1 MMRRKVKQLFAAGM
15 ALAVLA
21 TNLTPLSFAAE
32 QPDAEPAAAA
42 SGDMYG
48 ANAILDLPTDWE
60 YIGCSWS
67 SDYATATFN
76 YRVEKNGHEKSVTV
90 NSEKHEKSPTCTE
103 AGETVYTA
111 TVLLGAPDAL
121 IRTETETVEVPKLEH
136 NYPAKPKSIR
146 FDGLSDLGYKPTAVA
161 IYECTRCGQTKTEEV
176 TDLTYVELKKA
187 TCVEKGEGYWVASAG
202 GRTEESALVHPRT
215 TDHDFT
221 KKDAV
226 HVTFAFAEDGKTAV
240 ATIQCAH
247 CDATTTETVTCT
259 AEVTTPATCTKMGTT
274 TYTATC
280 GTASK
285 TTTRQDVAMADHEYS
300 ATVEW
305 VGTDFMKGKVTYECT
320 QCGPD
325 DEGHFK
331 YEDVDAVV
339 KVVKKPTC
347 LEDGVE
353 RHLISASIDGVEV
366 ATMVEDIKL
375 PALGHSYDNSCDVQW
390 DDSTYKTATLTW
402 ECDNEGCDVNSEGHF
417 KSETL
422 TAVEK
427 VTKPATCTDT
437 GRLLHEVSYEFGGE
451 TMYLRETTTIPALG
465 HDFTQK
471 DADHV
476 TFAFAEDGK
485 TAVATIRCAHCDA
498 TTTENV
504 TCTAEVTTPATC
516 TKMGTTTYTAT
527 CGTASE
533 TTTRQDVAMADHEY
547 SATVEWVGT
556 DFMKG
561 RVTYEC
567 TQCGPDDEGH
577 FKYDDVDAV
586 VKVVKEPTCL
596 EDGEERHFISASIDG
611 VEVAQKMETVK
622 LPALGHNYNSATV
635 DWVGTDFMKGKVT
648 YECTRCYPGDE
659 GHFKYDDVDAVVKVV
674 KEPTCLKDGEERHFI
689 SASINGV
696 EVAQKMET
704 VKLPAL
710 GHDFTKTDADHVTFA
725 FAEDGKTAVATI
737 RCARCDETTTET
749 VTCTAKVTTPA
760 TCTEKGTTTYTATC
774 GTASETTTRQDVP
787 ALGHSF
793 TNYVYNGD
801 ATCDGDGTETAKCDR
816 CDVTDTRTAVATAG
830 CDLHTVDGA
839 KVCAVCGKVN
849 GQPKLAAAEASA
861 DVNASTIGVHLVVRV
876 GTLPTGQKVITVA
889 FLNNDG
895 QAVRMFGTQKI
906 HVSLAQLKAALG
918 DTEGTGFE
926 HTLTRVNTANGEKQ
940 NVGFTVENGT
950 VNFDAAF
957 NGSTACILLV
967 D

>member
-1 MMRRKVKQLFAAGM
+1 MRRKVKQLLATGM

-42 SGDMYG
+42 SGDMYD
-48 ANAILDLPTDWE
+48 ADAILDFAWDWE

-90 NSEKHEKSPTCTE
+90 DSKKKEEEPPTCTKD
-103 AGETVYTA
+103 GKTVYTA
-111 TVLLGAPDAL
+111 TVWTAPDG
-121 IRTETETVEVPKLEH
+121 IVRPEEITVTAPKLEH
-136 NYPAKPKSIR
+136 NYPVKPKSIR
-146 FDGLSDLGYKPTAVA
+146 FDGLSDLGYEPTPVA
-161 IYECTRCGQTKTEEV
+161 IYECTRCGKTKTEEV

-202 GRTEESALVHPRT
+202 GRTEESALVHPGT

-221 KKDAV
+221 KKDAA

-247 CDATTTETVTCT
+247 CDV
-259 AEVTTPATCTKMGTT
+259 
-274 TYTATC
+274 
-280 GTASK
+280 
-285 TTTRQDVAMADHEYS
+285 
-300 ATVEW
+300 
-305 VGTDFMKGKVTYECT
+305 
-320 QCGPD
+320 
-325 DEGHFK
+325 
-331 YEDVDAVV
+331 
-339 KVVKKPTC
+339 
-347 LEDGVE
+347 
-353 RHLISASIDGVEV
+353 
-366 ATMVEDIKL
+366 
-375 PALGHSYDNSCDVQW
+375 
-390 DDSTYKTATLTW
+390 
-402 ECDNEGCDVNSEGHF
+402 
-417 KSETL
+417 
-422 TAVEK
+422 
-427 VTKPATCTDT
+427 
-437 GRLLHEVSYEFGGE
+437 
-451 TMYLRETTTIPALG
+451 
-465 HDFTQK
+465 
-471 DADHV
+471 
-476 TFAFAEDGK
+476 
-485 TAVATIRCAHCDA
+485 

-504 TCTAEVTTPATC
+504 NCDAQVTTPATC

-547 SATVEWVGT
+547 SASVEWVGT

-577 FKYDDVDAV
+577 FKYEDVDAVVKVVKEPTCLKDGVERHLISASINGVEVATMVEDIKLPALGHDYSATVDWVGTDFMKGRVTYECTRCGLSDEGHFKYEDVDAV

-596 EDGEERHFISASIDG
+596 EDGEERHFISASI
-611 VEVAQKMETVK
+611 
-622 LPALGHNYNSATV
+622 
-635 DWVGTDFMKGKVT
+635 
-648 YECTRCYPGDE
+648 
-659 GHFKYDDVDAVVKVV
+659 
-674 KEPTCLKDGEERHFI
+674 
-689 SASINGV
+689 NGV
-696 EVAQKMET
+696 EVAKKMET

-710 GHDFTKTDADHVTFA
+710 GHDFTQKDADHVTFA

-737 RCARCDETTTET
+737 RCARCAATTTEN
-749 VTCTAKVTTPA
+749 VICTAEVTTPA

-801 ATCDGDGTETAKCDR
+801 ATCGSDGTETAKCDR

-849 GQPKLAAAEASA
+849 GQPKLAAVEANA

-895 QAVRMFGTQKI
+895 QAVQMFGTQKI

>member
-42 SGDMYG
+42 SGDMYD
-48 ANAILDLPTDWE
+48 ADAISDFAWDWTYE
-60 YIGCSWS
+60 GCSWS
-67 SDYATATFN
+67 SDYATATFH
-76 YRVEKNGHEKSVTV
+76 YRLKKNGDAKDVTM
-90 NSEKHEKSPTCTE
+90 NSRKKELKSPTCTE
-103 AGETVYTA
+103 DGKTVYTA
-111 TVLLGAPDAL
+111 TVLGAPDAQ

-136 NYPAKPKSIR
+136 NYPVEPESIS
-146 FDGLSDLGYKPTAVA
+146 FKGLSDLGYEPTAVA
-161 IYECTRCGQTKTEEV
+161 IYECTRCGQTKPEEV

-202 GRTEESALVHPRT
+202 GRTEESALVHPGT

-221 KKDAV
+221 KTDAD
-226 HVTFAFAEDGKTAV
+226 HVTFAFAENGKTAD
-240 ATIQCAH
+240 ATIRCAH

-259 AEVTTPATCTKMGTT
+259 AK
-274 TYTATC
+274 
-280 GTASK
+280 
-285 TTTRQDVAMADHEYS
+285 
-300 ATVEW
+300 
-305 VGTDFMKGKVTYECT
+305 
-320 QCGPD
+320 
-325 DEGHFK
+325 
-331 YEDVDAVV
+331 
-339 KVVKKPTC
+339 
-347 LEDGVE
+347 
-353 RHLISASIDGVEV
+353 
-366 ATMVEDIKL
+366 
-375 PALGHSYDNSCDVQW
+375 
-390 DDSTYKTATLTW
+390 
-402 ECDNEGCDVNSEGHF
+402 
-417 KSETL
+417 
-422 TAVEK
+422 
-427 VTKPATCTDT
+427 
-437 GRLLHEVSYEFGGE
+437 
-451 TMYLRETTTIPALG
+451 
-465 HDFTQK
+465 
-471 DADHV
+471 
-476 TFAFAEDGK
+476 
-485 TAVATIRCAHCDA
+485 
-498 TTTENV
+498 
-504 TCTAEVTTPATC
+504 VTTPATC

-567 TQCGPDDEGH
+567 TQCYPGDKGH
-577 FKYDDVDAV
+577 FKYEDVDAV

-596 EDGEERHFISASIDG
+596 EDGEERHFISASING

-635 DWVGTDFMKGKVT
+635 EWVGTDFMKGKVT

-689 SASINGV
+689 SASIDGV
-696 EVAQKMET
+696 EVAQKMEP

-710 GHDFTKTDADHVTFA
+710 GHDFTKKDAAHVTFA

-737 RCARCDETTTET
+737 RCDRCNETTTEN
-749 VTCTAKVTTPA
+749 VICTAKVTTPA

-816 CDVTDTRTAVATAG
+816 CDATDTIVASNTAHCA
-830 CDLHTVDGA
+830 LHLVDGA
-839 KVCAVCGKVN
+839 QVCPICGKVD
-849 GQPKLAAAEASA
+849 GKAALNAVSA
-861 DVNASTIGVHLVVRV
+861 GFKATTDTVGLRLVVRV
-876 GTLPTGQKVITVA
+876 GNLPSGKRIMTVA
-889 FLNNDG
+889 FVDG
-895 QAVRMFGTQKI
+895 NGCLVPVSGICKVR
-906 HVSLAQLKAALG
+906 VSLENVKAQLGESDVA
-918 DTEGTGFE
+918 GFT
-926 HTLTRVNTANGEKQ
+926 HTLTLLNAADGAKTD
-940 NVGFTVENGT
+940 VGYALENGT
-950 VNFDAAF
+950 LIFDARF
-957 NGSTACILLV
+957 DGGACLLQI

>member
-1 MMRRKVKQLFAAGM
+1 MRRKVKQLLATGM

-21 TNLTPLSFAAE
+21 TNLMPVSLAAE
-32 QPDAEPAAAA
+32 TAEELQTGEAATQALTDEVA
-42 SGDMYG
+42 VQALEHYHIYTQKESGFDVIDTETGEARPYVVLGCINGIGSCNQKEITYYG
-48 ANAILDLPTDWE
+48 KNVSPSSTTNATCTRDKVFHYSGTWITSQGNGFW
-60 YIGCSWS
+60 
-67 SDYATATFN
+67 
-76 YRVEKNGHEKSVTV
+76 RVEGDDITV
-90 NSEKHEKSPTCTE
+90 PNSKANHKFTNYVGNTGATCTKD
-103 AGETVYTA
+103 A
-111 TVLLGAPDAL
+111 TEIASCDYGCGKTDIRDIKGTKLG
-121 IRTETETVEVPKLEH
+121 
-136 NYPAKPKSIR
+136 
-146 FDGLSDLGYKPTAVA
+146 
-161 IYECTRCGQTKTEEV
+161 
-176 TDLTYVELKKA
+176 
-187 TCVEKGEGYWVASAG
+187 
-202 GRTEESALVHPRT
+202 
-215 TDHDFT
+215 HDFT
-221 KKDAV
+221 KKDA
-226 HVTFAFAEDGKTAV
+226 A
-240 ATIQCAH
+240 
-247 CDATTTETVTCT
+247 
-259 AEVTTPATCTKMGTT
+259 
-274 TYTATC
+274 
-280 GTASK
+280 
-285 TTTRQDVAMADHEYS
+285 
-300 ATVEW
+300 
-305 VGTDFMKGKVTYECT
+305 
-320 QCGPD
+320 
-325 DEGHFK
+325 
-331 YEDVDAVV
+331 
-339 KVVKKPTC
+339 
-347 LEDGVE
+347 
-353 RHLISASIDGVEV
+353 
-366 ATMVEDIKL
+366 
-375 PALGHSYDNSCDVQW
+375 
-390 DDSTYKTATLTW
+390 
-402 ECDNEGCDVNSEGHF
+402 
-417 KSETL
+417 
-422 TAVEK
+422 
-427 VTKPATCTDT
+427 
-437 GRLLHEVSYEFGGE
+437 
-451 TMYLRETTTIPALG
+451 
-465 HDFTQK
+465 
-471 DADHV
+471 HV

-485 TAVATIRCAHCDA
+485 TAVATIRCDRCNA
-498 TTTENV
+498 TTTETV
-504 TCTAEVTTPATC
+504 PCTAEVTTPATC

-567 TQCGPDDEGH
+567 TQCYPGDKGH
-577 FKYDDVDAV
+577 FKY
-586 VKVVKEPTCL
+586 E
-596 EDGEERHFISASIDG
+596 
-611 VEVAQKMETVK
+611 
-622 LPALGHNYNSATV
+622 
-635 DWVGTDFMKGKVT
+635 
-648 YECTRCYPGDE
+648 
-659 GHFKYDDVDAVVKVV
+659 DVDAVVKVV

-710 GHDFTKTDADHVTFA
+710 GHDFTKKDAAHVTFA

-737 RCARCDETTTET
+737 RCDRCGVTTTEN
-749 VTCTAKVTTPA
+749 VVCTAEVTTPA

-801 ATCDGDGTETAKCDR
+801 ATCGGDGTETAKCDR

-849 GQPKLAAAEASA
+849 GQPKLAAAEANA

-895 QAVRMFGTQKI
+895 QAVQMFGTQKI

>member
-48 ANAILDLPTDWE
+48 ANAILDFAWDWTYE
-60 YIGCSWS
+60 GYSWS

-76 YRVEKNGHEKSVTV
+76 FRNKKDGRPKYVTVDSEKSET
-90 NSEKHEKSPTCTE
+90 SPTCTKD
-103 AGETVYTA
+103 GEILYTA
-111 TVLLGAPDAL
+111 TADGLDGTPDLGIYYAK
-121 IRTETETVEVPKLEH
+121 TTVPVPKLEH
-136 NYPAKPKSIR
+136 NYPVKPKSIR
-146 FDGLSDLGYKPTAVA
+146 FDGLSDLGYEPTAVA
-161 IYECTRCGQTKTEEV
+161 IYECTRCGQTKEEEV
-176 TDLTYVELKKA
+176 TDLTYVELRKA

-221 KKDAV
+221 KTDAD
-226 HVTFAFAEDGKTAV
+226 HVTFAFAADGKTAV
-240 ATIQCAH
+240 ATIRCAH

-259 AEVTTPATCTKMGTT
+259 AKVTTPATCTKMGTT

-280 GTASK
+280 GTASE
-285 TTTRQDVAMADHEYS
+285 TTTRQDVAMADHDYNS

-305 VGTDFMKGKVTYECT
+305 IGTDFMKGRVTYECS
-320 QCGPD
+320 QCYPGD
-325 DEGHFK
+325 KGHFK

-339 KVVKKPTC
+339 KVVKEPTC
-347 LEDGVE
+347 LKDGVE
-353 RHLISASIDGVEV
+353 RHYISASINGVVLATEV
-366 ATMVEDIKL
+366 KDIKL
-375 PALGHSYDNSCDVQW
+375 PALGHSYNNYDLHW

-437 GRLLHEVSYEFGGE
+437 GRLLHEVSFEFGG
-451 TMYLRETTTIPALG
+451 LQETTIIPALG
-465 HDFTQK
+465 HDFTEL
-471 DADHV
+471 DNDHV

-485 TAVATIRCAHCDA
+485 TAVATIRCDR
-498 TTTENV
+498 
-504 TCTAEVTTPATC
+504 
-516 TKMGTTTYTAT
+516 
-527 CGTASE
+527 CGA
-533 TTTRQDVAMADHEY
+533 
-547 SATVEWVGT
+547 
-556 DFMKG
+556 
-561 RVTYEC
+561 
-567 TQCGPDDEGH
+567 
-577 FKYDDVDAV
+577 
-586 VKVVKEPTCL
+586 
-596 EDGEERHFISASIDG
+596 
-611 VEVAQKMETVK
+611 
-622 LPALGHNYNSATV
+622 
-635 DWVGTDFMKGKVT
+635 
-648 YECTRCYPGDE
+648 
-659 GHFKYDDVDAVVKVV
+659 
-674 KEPTCLKDGEERHFI
+674 
-689 SASINGV
+689 
-696 EVAQKMET
+696 
-704 VKLPAL
+704 
-710 GHDFTKTDADHVTFA
+710 
-725 FAEDGKTAVATI
+725 
-737 RCARCDETTTET
+737 TTTET
-749 VTCTAKVTTPA
+749 VTCTAEVTTPA

-849 GQPKLAAAEASA
+849 GQPKLAAAEANA

-918 DTEGTGFE
+918 DAEGTGFE

>member
-1 MMRRKVKQLFAAGM
+1 MRRKVKQLLATGM

-42 SGDMYG
+42 SGDMYD
-48 ANAILDLPTDWE
+48 ANAILDFAWDWE

-90 NSEKHEKSPTCTE
+90 DSKKKEEEPPTCTKD
-103 AGETVYTA
+103 GKTVYTA
-111 TVLLGAPDAL
+111 TVLGAPDAL

-136 NYPAKPKSIR
+136 NYPVKPKSIR
-146 FDGLSDLGYKPTAVA
+146 FDGLSDLGYEPTAVA
-161 IYECTRCGQTKTEEV
+161 TYECTRCGQTKTEEV

-187 TCVEKGEGYWVASAG
+187 TCVEKGEGYWLASAG
-202 GRTEESALVHPRT
+202 GRTEESALVHPGT

-221 KKDAV
+221 KTDAA
-226 HVTFAFAEDGKTAV
+226 HVTFAFADDGKTAD
-240 ATIQCAH
+240 ATIRCAH

-280 GTASK
+280 GTASE
-285 TTTRQDVAMADHEYS
+285 TTTRQDV
-300 ATVEW
+300 
-305 VGTDFMKGKVTYECT
+305 
-320 QCGPD
+320 
-325 DEGHFK
+325 
-331 YEDVDAVV
+331 
-339 KVVKKPTC
+339 
-347 LEDGVE
+347 
-353 RHLISASIDGVEV
+353 
-366 ATMVEDIKL
+366 
-375 PALGHSYDNSCDVQW
+375 PALGHSYNNYDFHWDDETTYKSATLTWYCGNDGCDYSTQESLNATETVIKPATCTDTGKLLHEVSFEFGGETECRKETTIIPALGHSYNNYDLHW

-402 ECDNEGCDVNSEGHF
+402 ECGNEGCSVDSEGHF
-417 KSETL
+417 KSQTL

-451 TMYLRETTTIPALG
+451 TMYLRQTTTIPALG

-485 TAVATIRCAHCDA
+485 TAVATIRCA
-498 TTTENV
+498 
-504 TCTAEVTTPATC
+504 
-516 TKMGTTTYTAT
+516 
-527 CGTASE
+527 
-533 TTTRQDVAMADHEY
+533 
-547 SATVEWVGT
+547 
-556 DFMKG
+556 
-561 RVTYEC
+561 
-567 TQCGPDDEGH
+567 
-577 FKYDDVDAV
+577 
-586 VKVVKEPTCL
+586 
-596 EDGEERHFISASIDG
+596 
-611 VEVAQKMETVK
+611 
-622 LPALGHNYNSATV
+622 
-635 DWVGTDFMKGKVT
+635 
-648 YECTRCYPGDE
+648 
-659 GHFKYDDVDAVVKVV
+659 
-674 KEPTCLKDGEERHFI
+674 
-689 SASINGV
+689 
-696 EVAQKMET
+696 
-704 VKLPAL
+704 
-710 GHDFTKTDADHVTFA
+710 
-725 FAEDGKTAVATI
+725 
-737 RCARCDETTTET
+737 RCDETTTEN
-749 VTCTAKVTTPA
+749 VVCTAEVTTPA

-849 GQPKLAAAEASA
+849 GQPKLAAAEANA
-861 DVNASTIGVHLVVRV
+861 DVNASTIGVHLLVRV

-895 QAVRMFGTQKI
+895 QAVQMFGTQKI

>member
-1 MMRRKVKQLFAAGM
+1 MRRKTKQLLATGM

-42 SGDMYG
+42 SVDMYG

-90 NSEKHEKSPTCTE
+90 NSRKKELKSPTCTE
-103 AGETVYTA
+103 GGKTVYTA
-111 TVLLGAPDAL
+111 TVLGAPDAL

-146 FDGLSDLGYKPTAVA
+146 FDGLSDLGYEPTAVA

-202 GRTEESALVHPRT
+202 GRTEESALVHPGT

-221 KKDAV
+221 EKDA
-226 HVTFAFAEDGKTAV
+226 A
-240 ATIQCAH
+240 
-247 CDATTTETVTCT
+247 
-259 AEVTTPATCTKMGTT
+259 
-274 TYTATC
+274 
-280 GTASK
+280 
-285 TTTRQDVAMADHEYS
+285 
-300 ATVEW
+300 
-305 VGTDFMKGKVTYECT
+305 
-320 QCGPD
+320 
-325 DEGHFK
+325 
-331 YEDVDAVV
+331 
-339 KVVKKPTC
+339 
-347 LEDGVE
+347 
-353 RHLISASIDGVEV
+353 
-366 ATMVEDIKL
+366 
-375 PALGHSYDNSCDVQW
+375 
-390 DDSTYKTATLTW
+390 
-402 ECDNEGCDVNSEGHF
+402 
-417 KSETL
+417 
-422 TAVEK
+422 
-427 VTKPATCTDT
+427 
-437 GRLLHEVSYEFGGE
+437 
-451 TMYLRETTTIPALG
+451 
-465 HDFTQK
+465 
-471 DADHV
+471 HV

-498 TTTENV
+498 TTTETV
-504 TCTAEVTTPATC
+504 PCTAQVTTPATC

-547 SATVEWVGT
+547 SATVDWVGT

-561 RVTYEC
+561 KVTYEC
-567 TQCGPDDEGH
+567 TRCYPGDEGH
-577 FKYDDVDAV
+577 FKYEDVDAV

-622 LPALGHNYNSATV
+622 LPALGH
-635 DWVGTDFMKGKVT
+635 
-648 YECTRCYPGDE
+648 
-659 GHFKYDDVDAVVKVV
+659 
-674 KEPTCLKDGEERHFI
+674 
-689 SASINGV
+689 
-696 EVAQKMET
+696 
-704 VKLPAL
+704 
-710 GHDFTKTDADHVTFA
+710 DFTKTDADHVTFA

-737 RCARCDETTTET
+737 RCDRCGVTTTEN
-749 VTCTAKVTTPA
+749 VVCTAEVTTPA

-801 ATCDGDGTETAKCDR
+801 ATCGGDGTETAKCDR
-816 CDVTDTRTAVATAG
+816 CDVTDIRTAVATAG

-849 GQPKLAAAEASA
+849 GQPKLAAVEANA

-876 GTLPTGQKVITVA
+876 GTLPTGRKVITVA

-918 DTEGTGFE
+918 DAEGTGFE

>member
-42 SGDMYG
+42 SGDMYD
-48 ANAILDLPTDWE
+48 ANAILDFAWDWE

-76 YRVEKNGHEKSVTV
+76 YRVEKNGHTKSVTV
-90 NSEKHEKSPTCTE
+90 DSKKKEEEPPTCTKD
-103 AGETVYTA
+103 GKTVYTA
-111 TVLLGAPDAL
+111 TVLGAPDAL

-136 NYPAKPKSIR
+136 NYPVKPKSIR
-146 FDGLSDLGYKPTAVA
+146 FDGLSDLGYEPTAVA

-202 GRTEESALVHPRT
+202 GRTEESALVHPGT

-221 KKDAV
+221 KTDAD

-240 ATIQCAH
+240 ATIRCAH
-247 CDATTTETVTCT
+247 CDATTTQDVTCT

-274 TYTATC
+274 TYTAIC
-280 GTASK
+280 GTASE

-300 ATVEW
+300 ASVEW
-305 VGTDFMKGKVTYECT
+305 VGTDFMKGRVTYECT

-339 KVVKKPTC
+339 KVVKEPTC
-347 LEDGVE
+347 LKDGVE
-353 RHLISASIDGVEV
+353 RHLISASINGVEV

-485 TAVATIRCAHCDA
+485 TAVATIRCA
-498 TTTENV
+498 
-504 TCTAEVTTPATC
+504 
-516 TKMGTTTYTAT
+516 
-527 CGTASE
+527 
-533 TTTRQDVAMADHEY
+533 
-547 SATVEWVGT
+547 
-556 DFMKG
+556 
-561 RVTYEC
+561 
-567 TQCGPDDEGH
+567 
-577 FKYDDVDAV
+577 
-586 VKVVKEPTCL
+586 
-596 EDGEERHFISASIDG
+596 
-611 VEVAQKMETVK
+611 
-622 LPALGHNYNSATV
+622 
-635 DWVGTDFMKGKVT
+635 
-648 YECTRCYPGDE
+648 
-659 GHFKYDDVDAVVKVV
+659 
-674 KEPTCLKDGEERHFI
+674 
-689 SASINGV
+689 
-696 EVAQKMET
+696 
-704 VKLPAL
+704 
-710 GHDFTKTDADHVTFA
+710 
-725 FAEDGKTAVATI
+725 
-737 RCARCDETTTET
+737 RCAATTTET
-749 VTCTAKVTTPA
+749 VTCTAEVTTPA

-801 ATCDGDGTETAKCDR
+801 ATCGGDGTETAKCDR

-895 QAVRMFGTQKI
+895 QAVQMFGTQKI

>member
-21 TNLTPLSFAAE
+21 TNLMPVSLAAE
-32 QPDAEPAAAA
+32 QPDAEPAAVA
-42 SGDMYG
+42 SGDMYD
-48 ANAILDLPTDWE
+48 ADAILDFAWDWE

-103 AGETVYTA
+103 GGKTVYTA
-111 TVLLGAPDAL
+111 TVLGAPDAL

-136 NYPAKPKSIR
+136 NYPVKPKSIR
-146 FDGLSDLGYKPTAVA
+146 FDGLSDLGYEPTPVA
-161 IYECTRCGQTKTEEV
+161 IYECTRCGKTETEEV

-202 GRTEESALVHPRT
+202 GRTEESALVHPGT

-221 KKDAV
+221 KTDAD

-247 CDATTTETVTCT
+247 CDATTTKTVTCT

-280 GTASK
+280 GTASE
-285 TTTRQDVAMADHEYS
+285 TTTRQDVAMADHDYS

-305 VGTDFMKGKVTYECT
+305 IGTDFMKGRVTYECT

-339 KVVKKPTC
+339 KVVKEPTC
-347 LEDGVE
+347 LKDGVE
-353 RHLISASIDGVEV
+353 RHLISATIDGVEV
-366 ATMVEDIKL
+366 AKMVEDIKL
-375 PALGHSYDNSCDVQW
+375 PALGHNYDNSCDVQW

-485 TAVATIRCAHCDA
+485 TAVATIRCA
-498 TTTENV
+498 
-504 TCTAEVTTPATC
+504 
-516 TKMGTTTYTAT
+516 
-527 CGTASE
+527 
-533 TTTRQDVAMADHEY
+533 
-547 SATVEWVGT
+547 
-556 DFMKG
+556 
-561 RVTYEC
+561 
-567 TQCGPDDEGH
+567 
-577 FKYDDVDAV
+577 
-586 VKVVKEPTCL
+586 
-596 EDGEERHFISASIDG
+596 
-611 VEVAQKMETVK
+611 
-622 LPALGHNYNSATV
+622 
-635 DWVGTDFMKGKVT
+635 
-648 YECTRCYPGDE
+648 
-659 GHFKYDDVDAVVKVV
+659 
-674 KEPTCLKDGEERHFI
+674 
-689 SASINGV
+689 
-696 EVAQKMET
+696 
-704 VKLPAL
+704 
-710 GHDFTKTDADHVTFA
+710 
-725 FAEDGKTAVATI
+725 
-737 RCARCDETTTET
+737 RCDETTTEN
-749 VTCTAKVTTPA
+749 VVCTAEVTTPA

-861 DVNASTIGVHLVVRV
+861 DVNASTIGAHLVVRV

-895 QAVRMFGTQKI
+895 QAVQMFGTQKI

-918 DTEGTGFE
+918 DAEGTGFE

>member
-42 SGDMYG
+42 SGDMYD
-48 ANAILDLPTDWE
+48 ADAILDLPTDWE

-90 NSEKHEKSPTCTE
+90 DSTKSEKSPTCTKD
-103 AGETVYTA
+103 GQILYTA
-111 TVLLGAPDAL
+111 TVHFWDAPNGL
-121 IRTETETVEVPKLEH
+121 SCTETETVEVPKLEH
-136 NYPAKPKSIR
+136 NYPVEPESIS
-146 FDGLSDLGYKPTAVA
+146 FKGLSDLGYEPTAVA

-202 GRTEESALVHPRT
+202 GRTEESALVHPGT

-221 KKDAV
+221 KKDAA
-226 HVTFAFAEDGKTAV
+226 HVTFAFAENGKTA
-240 ATIQCAH
+240 
-247 CDATTTETVTCT
+247 D
-259 AEVTTPATCTKMGTT
+259 
-274 TYTATC
+274 
-280 GTASK
+280 
-285 TTTRQDVAMADHEYS
+285 
-300 ATVEW
+300 
-305 VGTDFMKGKVTYECT
+305 
-320 QCGPD
+320 
-325 DEGHFK
+325 
-331 YEDVDAVV
+331 
-339 KVVKKPTC
+339 
-347 LEDGVE
+347 
-353 RHLISASIDGVEV
+353 
-366 ATMVEDIKL
+366 
-375 PALGHSYDNSCDVQW
+375 
-390 DDSTYKTATLTW
+390 
-402 ECDNEGCDVNSEGHF
+402 
-417 KSETL
+417 
-422 TAVEK
+422 
-427 VTKPATCTDT
+427 
-437 GRLLHEVSYEFGGE
+437 
-451 TMYLRETTTIPALG
+451 
-465 HDFTQK
+465 
-471 DADHV
+471 
-476 TFAFAEDGK
+476 
-485 TAVATIRCAHCDA
+485 ATIRCAHCDA
-498 TTTENV
+498 TTTETV

-577 FKYDDVDAV
+577 FKYEDVDAV

-596 EDGEERHFISASIDG
+596 EDGEERHFISASI
-611 VEVAQKMETVK
+611 
-622 LPALGHNYNSATV
+622 
-635 DWVGTDFMKGKVT
+635 
-648 YECTRCYPGDE
+648 
-659 GHFKYDDVDAVVKVV
+659 
-674 KEPTCLKDGEERHFI
+674 
-689 SASINGV
+689 NGV
-696 EVAQKMET
+696 EVAQKMEP

-710 GHDFTKTDADHVTFA
+710 GHDCSLELEWDDDTCTSATATVKCSDCDYERDVPVTI
-725 FAEDGKTAVATI
+725 TAV
-737 RCARCDETTTET
+737 RTE
-749 VTCTAKVTTPA
+749 P
-760 TCTEKGTTTYTATC
+760 TCTEIGYIDYTAT
-774 GTASETTTRQDVP
+774 ADVTYDPKTEGRSPEKESAQIDGQTILP

-849 GQPKLAAAEASA
+849 GQPKLAAAEANA

-895 QAVRMFGTQKI
+895 QAVQMFGTQKI

>member
-42 SGDMYG
+42 SGDMYD
-48 ANAILDLPTDWE
+48 ADAILDFAWDWTYE
-60 YIGCSWS
+60 GCSWS
-67 SDYATATFN
+67 SDYATATFH
-76 YRVEKNGHEKSVTV
+76 YRLKKNGDAKDVTM
-90 NSEKHEKSPTCTE
+90 NSRKKELKSPTCTE
-103 AGETVYTA
+103 DGKTVYTA
-111 TVLLGAPDAL
+111 TVLGAPDAQ

-136 NYPAKPKSIR
+136 NYPVEPESIR
-146 FDGLSDLGYKPTAVA
+146 IENLSDLGDKPTAVA
-161 IYECTRCGQTKTEEV
+161 TYECTRCGQTKEEEV
-176 TDLTYVELKKA
+176 TDLTYVAVKEA
-187 TCVEKGEGYWVASAG
+187 TCIEDGVGYWVASAG
-202 GRTEESALVHPRT
+202 GKTMQSAYVRPRKT
-215 TDHDFT
+215 GLHDFT
-221 KKDAV
+221 KTDAA

-240 ATIQCAH
+240 ATIRCAH

-280 GTASK
+280 GTASE

-305 VGTDFMKGKVTYECT
+305 IGTDFMKGRVTYECT

-339 KVVKKPTC
+339 KVVKEPTC
-347 LEDGVE
+347 LKDGVE
-353 RHLISASIDGVEV
+353 RHLISASINGVEV

-451 TMYLRETTTIPALG
+451 TMYLRETTTVPALG

-485 TAVATIRCAHCDA
+485 TAVATIRCA
-498 TTTENV
+498 
-504 TCTAEVTTPATC
+504 
-516 TKMGTTTYTAT
+516 
-527 CGTASE
+527 
-533 TTTRQDVAMADHEY
+533 
-547 SATVEWVGT
+547 
-556 DFMKG
+556 
-561 RVTYEC
+561 
-567 TQCGPDDEGH
+567 
-577 FKYDDVDAV
+577 
-586 VKVVKEPTCL
+586 
-596 EDGEERHFISASIDG
+596 
-611 VEVAQKMETVK
+611 
-622 LPALGHNYNSATV
+622 
-635 DWVGTDFMKGKVT
+635 
-648 YECTRCYPGDE
+648 
-659 GHFKYDDVDAVVKVV
+659 
-674 KEPTCLKDGEERHFI
+674 
-689 SASINGV
+689 
-696 EVAQKMET
+696 
-704 VKLPAL
+704 
-710 GHDFTKTDADHVTFA
+710 
-725 FAEDGKTAVATI
+725 
-737 RCARCDETTTET
+737 RCDETTTEN
-749 VTCTAKVTTPA
+749 VVCTAEVTTPA

-849 GQPKLAAAEASA
+849 GQPKLAAAEANA

>member
-32 QPDAEPAAAA
+32 QPDAEPAAVA
-42 SGDMYG
+42 SGDMYD
-48 ANAILDLPTDWE
+48 ANAILDFAWDWTYE
-60 YIGCSWS
+60 GCSWS

-103 AGETVYTA
+103 GGKTVYTA
-111 TVLLGAPDAL
+111 TVLGAPDAL

-136 NYPAKPKSIR
+136 NYPVKPKSIR

-202 GRTEESALVHPRT
+202 GRTEESALVHPGT

-221 KKDAV
+221 KTDAD

-240 ATIQCAH
+240 ATIRCAH
-247 CDATTTETVTCT
+247 CDATTTENVTCN

-280 GTASK
+280 GTASE

-305 VGTDFMKGKVTYECT
+305 VGTDFMKGRVTYECT

-485 TAVATIRCAHCDA
+485 TAVATIRCARCDE

-504 TCTAEVTTPATC
+504 VCTAEVTTPAT
-516 TKMGTTTYTAT
+516 Y
-527 CGTASE
+527 
-533 TTTRQDVAMADHEY
+533 
-547 SATVEWVGT
+547 
-556 DFMKG
+556 
-561 RVTYEC
+561 
-567 TQCGPDDEGH
+567 
-577 FKYDDVDAV
+577 
-586 VKVVKEPTCL
+586 
-596 EDGEERHFISASIDG
+596 
-611 VEVAQKMETVK
+611 
-622 LPALGHNYNSATV
+622 
-635 DWVGTDFMKGKVT
+635 
-648 YECTRCYPGDE
+648 
-659 GHFKYDDVDAVVKVV
+659 
-674 KEPTCLKDGEERHFI
+674 
-689 SASINGV
+689 
-696 EVAQKMET
+696 
-704 VKLPAL
+704 
-710 GHDFTKTDADHVTFA
+710 
-725 FAEDGKTAVATI
+725 
-737 RCARCDETTTET
+737 
-749 VTCTAKVTTPA
+749 
-760 TCTEKGTTTYTATC
+760 TEKGTTTYTATC

-839 KVCAVCGKVN
+839 KVCAVCGKVD
-849 GQPKLAAAEASA
+849 GQPKLAAAEANA

>member
-1 MMRRKVKQLFAAGM
+1 MRRKTKQLLATGM

-21 TNLTPLSFAAE
+21 TNLMPLSFAAE

-42 SGDMYG
+42 SVDMYG

-90 NSEKHEKSPTCTE
+90 DSTKSEKSPTCTKD
-103 AGETVYTA
+103 GQILYTA
-111 TVLLGAPDAL
+111 TVHFWDAPNGL
-121 IRTETETVEVPKLEH
+121 SCTETETVEVPKLEH
-136 NYPAKPKSIR
+136 DYPVEPKSIR
-146 FDGLSDLGYKPTAVA
+146 FDGLSDLGYEPTPVA

-176 TDLTYVELKKA
+176 TDLTYVELRKA

-202 GRTEESALVHPRT
+202 GRTEESALVHPGT

-221 KKDAV
+221 EKDAA
-226 HVTFAFAEDGKTAV
+226 HVTFAFAEDGKTA
-240 ATIQCAH
+240 
-247 CDATTTETVTCT
+247 D
-259 AEVTTPATCTKMGTT
+259 
-274 TYTATC
+274 
-280 GTASK
+280 
-285 TTTRQDVAMADHEYS
+285 
-300 ATVEW
+300 
-305 VGTDFMKGKVTYECT
+305 
-320 QCGPD
+320 
-325 DEGHFK
+325 
-331 YEDVDAVV
+331 
-339 KVVKKPTC
+339 
-347 LEDGVE
+347 
-353 RHLISASIDGVEV
+353 
-366 ATMVEDIKL
+366 
-375 PALGHSYDNSCDVQW
+375 
-390 DDSTYKTATLTW
+390 
-402 ECDNEGCDVNSEGHF
+402 
-417 KSETL
+417 
-422 TAVEK
+422 
-427 VTKPATCTDT
+427 
-437 GRLLHEVSYEFGGE
+437 
-451 TMYLRETTTIPALG
+451 
-465 HDFTQK
+465 
-471 DADHV
+471 
-476 TFAFAEDGK
+476 
-485 TAVATIRCAHCDA
+485 ATIRCAHCDA

-504 TCTAEVTTPATC
+504 TCNAQVTTPATC

-533 TTTRQDVAMADHEY
+533 TTTRQDVAMADHDY
-547 SATVEWVGT
+547 SATVEWIGT

-561 RVTYEC
+561 KVTYEC
-567 TQCGPDDEGH
+567 TQCYPGDKGH
-577 FKYDDVDAV
+577 FKYEDVDAV

-622 LPALGHNYNSATV
+622 LPALGH
-635 DWVGTDFMKGKVT
+635 
-648 YECTRCYPGDE
+648 
-659 GHFKYDDVDAVVKVV
+659 
-674 KEPTCLKDGEERHFI
+674 
-689 SASINGV
+689 
-696 EVAQKMET
+696 
-704 VKLPAL
+704 
-710 GHDFTKTDADHVTFA
+710 DFTQKDADHVTFA

-737 RCARCDETTTET
+737 RCDRCNATTTEK
-749 VTCTAKVTTPA
+749 VTCDAQVTTPA

-801 ATCDGDGTETAKCDR
+801 ATCGGDGTETAKCDR

-849 GQPKLAAAEASA
+849 GQPKLAAAEANA

-895 QAVRMFGTQKI
+895 QAVQMFGTQKI

-918 DTEGTGFE
+918 DAEGTGFE

-940 NVGFTVENGT
+940 NVGFTEIGRAHV
-950 VNFDAAF
+950 
-957 NGSTACILLV
+957 
-967 D
+967 

>member
-42 SGDMYG
+42 SGDMYD
-48 ANAILDLPTDWE
+48 ANAILDFAWDWE

-103 AGETVYTA
+103 GGKTVYTA
-111 TVLLGAPDAL
+111 TVLGAPDAL

-136 NYPAKPKSIR
+136 NYPVKPKSIR
-146 FDGLSDLGYKPTAVA
+146 FDGLSDLGYEPTAVA

-202 GRTEESALVHPRT
+202 GRTEESALVHPGT

-221 KKDAV
+221 KKDAA
-226 HVTFAFAEDGKTAV
+226 HVTFDFAEDGKTAV

-247 CDATTTETVTCT
+247 CDATTTENVTCT

-280 GTASK
+280 GTASE

-300 ATVEW
+300 ASVEW
-305 VGTDFMKGKVTYECT
+305 VGTDFMKGRVTYECT

-339 KVVKKPTC
+339 KVVKEPTC
-347 LEDGVE
+347 LKDGVE
-353 RHLISASIDGVEV
+353 RHLISASINGVEV

-485 TAVATIRCAHCDA
+485 TAVATIRCA
-498 TTTENV
+498 
-504 TCTAEVTTPATC
+504 
-516 TKMGTTTYTAT
+516 
-527 CGTASE
+527 
-533 TTTRQDVAMADHEY
+533 
-547 SATVEWVGT
+547 
-556 DFMKG
+556 
-561 RVTYEC
+561 
-567 TQCGPDDEGH
+567 
-577 FKYDDVDAV
+577 
-586 VKVVKEPTCL
+586 
-596 EDGEERHFISASIDG
+596 
-611 VEVAQKMETVK
+611 
-622 LPALGHNYNSATV
+622 
-635 DWVGTDFMKGKVT
+635 
-648 YECTRCYPGDE
+648 
-659 GHFKYDDVDAVVKVV
+659 
-674 KEPTCLKDGEERHFI
+674 
-689 SASINGV
+689 
-696 EVAQKMET
+696 
-704 VKLPAL
+704 
-710 GHDFTKTDADHVTFA
+710 
-725 FAEDGKTAVATI
+725 
-737 RCARCDETTTET
+737 RCDETTTEN
-749 VTCTAKVTTPA
+749 VVCTAEVTTPA

-849 GQPKLAAAEASA
+849 GQPKLAAAEANA

-895 QAVRMFGTQKI
+895 QAVQMFGTQKI

>member
-42 SGDMYG
+42 SGDMYD
-48 ANAILDLPTDWE
+48 ADAILDLPTDWE

-90 NSEKHEKSPTCTE
+90 DSTKSEKSPTCTKD
-103 AGETVYTA
+103 GQILYTA
-111 TVLLGAPDAL
+111 TVHFWDAPNGL
-121 IRTETETVEVPKLEH
+121 SCTETETVEVPKLEH
-136 NYPAKPKSIR
+136 NYPVEPESIS
-146 FDGLSDLGYKPTAVA
+146 FKGLSDLGYEPTAVA
-161 IYECTRCGQTKTEEV
+161 IYECTQCGQTKTEEV

-202 GRTEESALVHPRT
+202 GRTEESALVHPGT

-221 KKDAV
+221 K
-226 HVTFAFAEDGKTAV
+226 T
-240 ATIQCAH
+240 
-247 CDATTTETVTCT
+247 
-259 AEVTTPATCTKMGTT
+259 
-274 TYTATC
+274 
-280 GTASK
+280 
-285 TTTRQDVAMADHEYS
+285 
-300 ATVEW
+300 
-305 VGTDFMKGKVTYECT
+305 
-320 QCGPD
+320 
-325 DEGHFK
+325 
-331 YEDVDAVV
+331 
-339 KVVKKPTC
+339 
-347 LEDGVE
+347 
-353 RHLISASIDGVEV
+353 
-366 ATMVEDIKL
+366 
-375 PALGHSYDNSCDVQW
+375 
-390 DDSTYKTATLTW
+390 
-402 ECDNEGCDVNSEGHF
+402 
-417 KSETL
+417 
-422 TAVEK
+422 
-427 VTKPATCTDT
+427 
-437 GRLLHEVSYEFGGE
+437 
-451 TMYLRETTTIPALG
+451 
-465 HDFTQK
+465 

-498 TTTENV
+498 TTTETV
-504 TCTAEVTTPATC
+504 TCNAEVTTPATC

-577 FKYDDVDAV
+577 FKYEDVDAV

-596 EDGEERHFISASIDG
+596 EDGEERHFISASING

-648 YECTRCYPGDE
+648 YECTQCYPGDE
-659 GHFKYDDVDAVVKVV
+659 GHFKYEDVDAVVKVV
-674 KEPTCLKDGEERHFI
+674 KEPTCLEDGEERHFI
-689 SASINGV
+689 SASIDGV
-696 EVAQKMET
+696 EVAQKMEP

-710 GHDFTKTDADHVTFA
+710 GHDFTKKDAAHVTFA

-737 RCARCDETTTET
+737 RCDRCGATTTEN
-749 VTCTAKVTTPA
+749 VICTAEVTTPA

-801 ATCDGDGTETAKCDR
+801 ATCGSDGTETAKCDR
-816 CDVTDTRTAVATAG
+816 CDATDTIVASNTAHCA
-830 CDLHTVDGA
+830 LHLVDGA
-839 KVCAVCGKVN
+839 QVCPICGKVD
-849 GQPKLAAAEASA
+849 GKAALNAVSA
-861 DVNASTIGVHLVVRV
+861 GFKATTDTVGLRLVVRV
-876 GTLPTGQKVITVA
+876 GNLPSGKRIMTVA
-889 FLNNDG
+889 FVDG
-895 QAVRMFGTQKI
+895 NGCLVPVSGICKVR
-906 HVSLAQLKAALG
+906 VSLENVKAQLGESDVA
-918 DTEGTGFE
+918 GFT
-926 HTLTRVNTANGEKQ
+926 HTLTLLNAADGAKTD
-940 NVGFTVENGT
+940 VGYALENGT
-950 VNFDAAF
+950 LIFDARF
-957 NGSTACILLV
+957 DGGACLLQI

>member
-1 MMRRKVKQLFAAGM
+1 MR
-15 ALAVLA
+15 
-21 TNLTPLSFAAE
+21 
-32 QPDAEPAAAA
+32 PDQNRG
-42 SGDMYG
+42 S
-48 ANAILDLPTDWE
+48 
-60 YIGCSWS
+60 
-67 SDYATATFN
+67 
-76 YRVEKNGHEKSVTV
+76 H
-90 NSEKHEKSPTCTE
+90 
-103 AGETVYTA
+103 
-111 TVLLGAPDAL
+111 
-121 IRTETETVEVPKLEH
+121 
-136 NYPAKPKSIR
+136 
-146 FDGLSDLGYKPTAVA
+146 
-161 IYECTRCGQTKTEEV
+161 
-176 TDLTYVELKKA
+176 DLTYVELKKA

-202 GRTEESALVHPRT
+202 GRTEESALVHPGT

-221 KKDAV
+221 KKDAA
-226 HVTFAFAEDGKTAV
+226 HVTFDFAEDGKTAV

-247 CDATTTETVTCT
+247 CDATTTENVTCT
-259 AEVTTPATCTKMGTT
+259 AKVTTPATCTKMGTT

-280 GTASK
+280 GTASE

-300 ATVEW
+300 ASVEW
-305 VGTDFMKGKVTYECT
+305 VGTDFMKGRVTYECT

-339 KVVKKPTC
+339 KVVKEPTC

-427 VTKPATCTDT
+427 VAKPATCTDT

-485 TAVATIRCAHCDA
+485 TAVATIRCA
-498 TTTENV
+498 
-504 TCTAEVTTPATC
+504 
-516 TKMGTTTYTAT
+516 
-527 CGTASE
+527 
-533 TTTRQDVAMADHEY
+533 
-547 SATVEWVGT
+547 
-556 DFMKG
+556 
-561 RVTYEC
+561 
-567 TQCGPDDEGH
+567 
-577 FKYDDVDAV
+577 
-586 VKVVKEPTCL
+586 
-596 EDGEERHFISASIDG
+596 
-611 VEVAQKMETVK
+611 
-622 LPALGHNYNSATV
+622 
-635 DWVGTDFMKGKVT
+635 
-648 YECTRCYPGDE
+648 
-659 GHFKYDDVDAVVKVV
+659 
-674 KEPTCLKDGEERHFI
+674 
-689 SASINGV
+689 
-696 EVAQKMET
+696 
-704 VKLPAL
+704 
-710 GHDFTKTDADHVTFA
+710 
-725 FAEDGKTAVATI
+725 
-737 RCARCDETTTET
+737 RCDETTTEN
-749 VTCTAKVTTPA
+749 VVCTAEVTTPA

-839 KVCAVCGKVN
+839 KVCAVCGKVD

-895 QAVRMFGTQKI
+895 QAVQMFGTQKI

>member
-1 MMRRKVKQLFAAGM
+1 MRRKVKQLLATGM

-21 TNLTPLSFAAE
+21 TNLTPLSLAAE

-42 SGDMYG
+42 SGDMYD
-48 ANAILDLPTDWE
+48 ADAILDFAWDWK
-60 YIGCSWS
+60 YKGCSWS
-67 SDYATATFN
+67 GDYATVTFYYEN
-76 YRVEKNGHEKSVTV
+76 EKNGQTQDVTV
-90 NSEKHEKSPTCTE
+90 NSNKKSVKSPTCTE
-103 AGETVYTA
+103 DGETVYTA
-111 TVLLGAPDAL
+111 TVWVAPDAL
-121 IRTETETVEVPKLEH
+121 IRTEETTVKEPKLEH
-136 NYPAKPKSIR
+136 NYPVEPKSIR
-146 FDGLSDLGYKPTAVA
+146 FDGLSDLGDKPTAVA
-161 IYECTRCGQTKTEEV
+161 TYQCTRCGQTKTEEV
-176 TDLTYVELKKA
+176 TDLTYVAVKEA
-187 TCVEKGEGYWVASAG
+187 TCIEDGEGYWVASAG
-202 GRTEESALVHPRT
+202 GKTQESALVHPRKT
-215 TDHDFT
+215 GRHDFT
-221 KKDAV
+221 KKDA
-226 HVTFAFAEDGKTAV
+226 A
-240 ATIQCAH
+240 
-247 CDATTTETVTCT
+247 
-259 AEVTTPATCTKMGTT
+259 
-274 TYTATC
+274 
-280 GTASK
+280 
-285 TTTRQDVAMADHEYS
+285 
-300 ATVEW
+300 
-305 VGTDFMKGKVTYECT
+305 
-320 QCGPD
+320 
-325 DEGHFK
+325 
-331 YEDVDAVV
+331 
-339 KVVKKPTC
+339 
-347 LEDGVE
+347 
-353 RHLISASIDGVEV
+353 
-366 ATMVEDIKL
+366 
-375 PALGHSYDNSCDVQW
+375 
-390 DDSTYKTATLTW
+390 
-402 ECDNEGCDVNSEGHF
+402 
-417 KSETL
+417 
-422 TAVEK
+422 
-427 VTKPATCTDT
+427 
-437 GRLLHEVSYEFGGE
+437 
-451 TMYLRETTTIPALG
+451 
-465 HDFTQK
+465 
-471 DADHV
+471 HV

-498 TTTENV
+498 TTTETV
-504 TCTAEVTTPATC
+504 PCTAQVTTPATC
-516 TKMGTTTYTAT
+516 TEKGTTTYTAT

-547 SATVEWVGT
+547 SATVDWVGT

-561 RVTYEC
+561 KVTYEC
-567 TQCGPDDEGH
+567 TQCYPGDKGH
-577 FKYDDVDAV
+577 FKYEDVDAV

-659 GHFKYDDVDAVVKVV
+659 GHFKYEDVDAVVKVV
-674 KEPTCLKDGEERHFI
+674 KEPTCLEDGEERHFI

-696 EVAQKMET
+696 EVAKKMET

-710 GHDFTKTDADHVTFA
+710 GHDFTQKDADHVTFA

-737 RCARCDETTTET
+737 RCAHCDATTTET
-749 VTCTAKVTTPA
+749 VPCTAQVTTPA

-801 ATCDGDGTETAKCDR
+801 ATCGGDGTETAKCDR

-849 GQPKLAAAEASA
+849 GQPKLAAAEANA
-861 DVNASTIGVHLVVRV
+861 DVNASTIGAHLVVRV
-876 GTLPTGQKVITVA
+876 GTLPTGRKVITVA

-895 QAVRMFGTQKI
+895 QAVQMFGTQKI

>member
-42 SGDMYG
+42 SGDMYD
-48 ANAILDLPTDWE
+48 ADAILDLPTDWE

-90 NSEKHEKSPTCTE
+90 DSTKSEKSPTCTKD
-103 AGETVYTA
+103 GQILYTA
-111 TVLLGAPDAL
+111 TVHFWDAPNGL
-121 IRTETETVEVPKLEH
+121 SCTETETVEVPKLEH
-136 NYPAKPKSIR
+136 NYPVEPESIS
-146 FDGLSDLGYKPTAVA
+146 FKGLSDLGYEPTAVA

-202 GRTEESALVHPRT
+202 GRTEESALVHPGT

-221 KKDAV
+221 KKDAA
-226 HVTFAFAEDGKTAV
+226 HVTFAFAENGKTA
-240 ATIQCAH
+240 
-247 CDATTTETVTCT
+247 D
-259 AEVTTPATCTKMGTT
+259 
-274 TYTATC
+274 
-280 GTASK
+280 
-285 TTTRQDVAMADHEYS
+285 
-300 ATVEW
+300 
-305 VGTDFMKGKVTYECT
+305 
-320 QCGPD
+320 
-325 DEGHFK
+325 
-331 YEDVDAVV
+331 
-339 KVVKKPTC
+339 
-347 LEDGVE
+347 
-353 RHLISASIDGVEV
+353 
-366 ATMVEDIKL
+366 
-375 PALGHSYDNSCDVQW
+375 
-390 DDSTYKTATLTW
+390 
-402 ECDNEGCDVNSEGHF
+402 
-417 KSETL
+417 
-422 TAVEK
+422 
-427 VTKPATCTDT
+427 
-437 GRLLHEVSYEFGGE
+437 
-451 TMYLRETTTIPALG
+451 
-465 HDFTQK
+465 
-471 DADHV
+471 
-476 TFAFAEDGK
+476 
-485 TAVATIRCAHCDA
+485 ATIRCAHCDA
-498 TTTENV
+498 TTTETV

-577 FKYDDVDAV
+577 FKYEDVDAV

-596 EDGEERHFISASIDG
+596 KDGEERHFISASIDG

-622 LPALGHNYNSATV
+622 LPALGH
-635 DWVGTDFMKGKVT
+635 
-648 YECTRCYPGDE
+648 
-659 GHFKYDDVDAVVKVV
+659 
-674 KEPTCLKDGEERHFI
+674 
-689 SASINGV
+689 
-696 EVAQKMET
+696 
-704 VKLPAL
+704 
-710 GHDFTKTDADHVTFA
+710 DFTQKDADHVTFA

-737 RCARCDETTTET
+737 RCDRCGATTTEN
-749 VTCTAKVTTPA
+749 VICTAEVTTPA

-801 ATCDGDGTETAKCDR
+801 ATCGSDGTETAKCDR

-895 QAVRMFGTQKI
+895 QAVQMFGTQKI

-918 DTEGTGFE
+918 DTEGTSFE

>member
-42 SGDMYG
+42 SGDMYD
-48 ANAILDLPTDWE
+48 ADAILDLPTDWE

-90 NSEKHEKSPTCTE
+90 DSTKSEKSPTCTKD
-103 AGETVYTA
+103 GQILYTA
-111 TVLLGAPDAL
+111 TVHFWDAPNGL
-121 IRTETETVEVPKLEH
+121 SCTETETVEVPKLEH
-136 NYPAKPKSIR
+136 NYPVEPESIS
-146 FDGLSDLGYKPTAVA
+146 FKGLSDLGYEPTAVA

-202 GRTEESALVHPRT
+202 GRTEESALVHPGT

-221 KKDAV
+221 KKDAA
-226 HVTFAFAEDGKTAV
+226 HVTFAFAENGKTA
-240 ATIQCAH
+240 
-247 CDATTTETVTCT
+247 D
-259 AEVTTPATCTKMGTT
+259 
-274 TYTATC
+274 
-280 GTASK
+280 
-285 TTTRQDVAMADHEYS
+285 
-300 ATVEW
+300 
-305 VGTDFMKGKVTYECT
+305 
-320 QCGPD
+320 
-325 DEGHFK
+325 
-331 YEDVDAVV
+331 
-339 KVVKKPTC
+339 
-347 LEDGVE
+347 
-353 RHLISASIDGVEV
+353 
-366 ATMVEDIKL
+366 
-375 PALGHSYDNSCDVQW
+375 
-390 DDSTYKTATLTW
+390 
-402 ECDNEGCDVNSEGHF
+402 
-417 KSETL
+417 
-422 TAVEK
+422 
-427 VTKPATCTDT
+427 
-437 GRLLHEVSYEFGGE
+437 
-451 TMYLRETTTIPALG
+451 
-465 HDFTQK
+465 
-471 DADHV
+471 
-476 TFAFAEDGK
+476 
-485 TAVATIRCAHCDA
+485 ATIRCAHCDA
-498 TTTENV
+498 TTTETV

-547 SATVEWVGT
+547 SATVDWVGT

-561 RVTYEC
+561 KVTYEC
-567 TQCGPDDEGH
+567 TRCYPGDEGH
-577 FKYDDVDAV
+577 FKYEDVDAV

-622 LPALGHNYNSATV
+622 LPALGH
-635 DWVGTDFMKGKVT
+635 
-648 YECTRCYPGDE
+648 
-659 GHFKYDDVDAVVKVV
+659 
-674 KEPTCLKDGEERHFI
+674 
-689 SASINGV
+689 
-696 EVAQKMET
+696 
-704 VKLPAL
+704 
-710 GHDFTKTDADHVTFA
+710 DFTKKDAAHVTFA

-737 RCARCDETTTET
+737 RCDRCGATTTEN
-749 VTCTAKVTTPA
+749 VICTAEVTTPA

-895 QAVRMFGTQKI
+895 QAVQMFGTQKI

-926 HTLTRVNTANGEKQ
+926 HTLTCVNTANGEKQ

>member
-1 MMRRKVKQLFAAGM
+1 MRRKVKQLFAAGM

-42 SGDMYG
+42 SVDMYG

-60 YIGCSWS
+60 YIGCLWS

-90 NSEKHEKSPTCTE
+90 DSTKSEKSPTCTKD
-103 AGETVYTA
+103 GQILYTA
-111 TVLLGAPDAL
+111 TVPFWDAPNGL
-121 IRTETETVEVPKLEH
+121 SRTEKITVEVPKLEH

-146 FDGLSDLGYKPTAVA
+146 FDGLSDLGYEPTAMA
-161 IYECTRCGQTKTEEV
+161 IYECTRCGQTKEEEV

-202 GRTEESALVHPRT
+202 GRTEESALVHPGT

-221 KKDAV
+221 KTDA
-226 HVTFAFAEDGKTAV
+226 A
-240 ATIQCAH
+240 
-247 CDATTTETVTCT
+247 
-259 AEVTTPATCTKMGTT
+259 
-274 TYTATC
+274 
-280 GTASK
+280 
-285 TTTRQDVAMADHEYS
+285 
-300 ATVEW
+300 
-305 VGTDFMKGKVTYECT
+305 
-320 QCGPD
+320 
-325 DEGHFK
+325 
-331 YEDVDAVV
+331 
-339 KVVKKPTC
+339 
-347 LEDGVE
+347 
-353 RHLISASIDGVEV
+353 
-366 ATMVEDIKL
+366 
-375 PALGHSYDNSCDVQW
+375 
-390 DDSTYKTATLTW
+390 
-402 ECDNEGCDVNSEGHF
+402 
-417 KSETL
+417 
-422 TAVEK
+422 
-427 VTKPATCTDT
+427 
-437 GRLLHEVSYEFGGE
+437 
-451 TMYLRETTTIPALG
+451 
-465 HDFTQK
+465 
-471 DADHV
+471 HV

-498 TTTENV
+498 TTTE
-504 TCTAEVTTPATC
+504 
-516 TKMGTTTYTAT
+516 
-527 CGTASE
+527 
-533 TTTRQDVAMADHEY
+533 
-547 SATVEWVGT
+547 
-556 DFMKG
+556 
-561 RVTYEC
+561 
-567 TQCGPDDEGH
+567 
-577 FKYDDVDAV
+577 
-586 VKVVKEPTCL
+586 
-596 EDGEERHFISASIDG
+596 
-611 VEVAQKMETVK
+611 
-622 LPALGHNYNSATV
+622 
-635 DWVGTDFMKGKVT
+635 
-648 YECTRCYPGDE
+648 
-659 GHFKYDDVDAVVKVV
+659 
-674 KEPTCLKDGEERHFI
+674 
-689 SASINGV
+689 
-696 EVAQKMET
+696 
-704 VKLPAL
+704 
-710 GHDFTKTDADHVTFA
+710 
-725 FAEDGKTAVATI
+725 
-737 RCARCDETTTET
+737 T

-760 TCTEKGTTTYTATC
+760 TCTKMGTTTYTATC

-849 GQPKLAAAEASA
+849 GQPKLAAAEANA

>member
-1 MMRRKVKQLFAAGM
+1 MRRKTKQLLATGM

-42 SGDMYG
+42 SGDMYD
-48 ANAILDLPTDWE
+48 ANAILDFAWDWE

-90 NSEKHEKSPTCTE
+90 NSEKSETSPTCTE
-103 AGETVYTA
+103 GGKTVYTA
-111 TVLLGAPDAL
+111 TVLGAPDAL

-146 FDGLSDLGYKPTAVA
+146 FDGLSDLGYEPTPVA

-202 GRTEESALVHPRT
+202 GRTEESALVHPGT

-221 KKDAV
+221 EKDA
-226 HVTFAFAEDGKTAV
+226 A
-240 ATIQCAH
+240 
-247 CDATTTETVTCT
+247 
-259 AEVTTPATCTKMGTT
+259 
-274 TYTATC
+274 
-280 GTASK
+280 
-285 TTTRQDVAMADHEYS
+285 
-300 ATVEW
+300 
-305 VGTDFMKGKVTYECT
+305 
-320 QCGPD
+320 
-325 DEGHFK
+325 
-331 YEDVDAVV
+331 
-339 KVVKKPTC
+339 
-347 LEDGVE
+347 
-353 RHLISASIDGVEV
+353 
-366 ATMVEDIKL
+366 
-375 PALGHSYDNSCDVQW
+375 
-390 DDSTYKTATLTW
+390 
-402 ECDNEGCDVNSEGHF
+402 
-417 KSETL
+417 
-422 TAVEK
+422 
-427 VTKPATCTDT
+427 
-437 GRLLHEVSYEFGGE
+437 
-451 TMYLRETTTIPALG
+451 
-465 HDFTQK
+465 
-471 DADHV
+471 HV

-498 TTTENV
+498 TTTETV
-504 TCTAEVTTPATC
+504 PCTAEVTTPATC

-533 TTTRQDVAMADHEY
+533 TTTRQDVAMADHDY
-547 SATVEWVGT
+547 SATVEWIGT

-567 TQCGPDDEGH
+567 TQCYPGDKGH
-577 FKYDDVDAV
+577 FKYEDVDAV

-659 GHFKYDDVDAVVKVV
+659 GHFKYEDVDAVVKVV
-674 KEPTCLKDGEERHFI
+674 KEPTCLEDGEERHFI

-737 RCARCDETTTET
+737 RCDRCGVTTTEN
-749 VTCTAKVTTPA
+749 VVCTAEVTTPA

-839 KVCAVCGKVN
+839 KVCVVCGKVN
-849 GQPKLAAAEASA
+849 GQPKLAAAEANA

-876 GTLPTGQKVITVA
+876 GTLPTGRKVITVA

-918 DTEGTGFE
+918 DAEGTGFE

>member
-42 SGDMYG
+42 SGDMYD
-48 ANAILDLPTDWE
+48 ANAILDFAWDWE

-103 AGETVYTA
+103 GGKTVYTA
-111 TVLLGAPDAL
+111 TVLGAPDAL

-136 NYPAKPKSIR
+136 NYPVKPKSIR
-146 FDGLSDLGYKPTAVA
+146 FDGLSDLGYEPTAVA

-202 GRTEESALVHPRT
+202 GRTEESALVHPGT

-221 KKDAV
+221 KKDAA
-226 HVTFAFAEDGKTAV
+226 HVTFDFAEDGKTAV

-247 CDATTTETVTCT
+247 CDATTTENVTCT
-259 AEVTTPATCTKMGTT
+259 AKVTTPATCTKMGTT

-280 GTASK
+280 GTASE

-300 ATVEW
+300 ASVEW
-305 VGTDFMKGKVTYECT
+305 VGTDFMKGRVTYECT

-339 KVVKKPTC
+339 KVVKEPTC

-427 VTKPATCTDT
+427 VAKPATCTDT

-498 TTTENV
+498 TTTETV
-504 TCTAEVTTPATC
+504 PCTA
-516 TKMGTTTYTAT
+516 
-527 CGTASE
+527 
-533 TTTRQDVAMADHEY
+533 Q
-547 SATVEWVGT
+547 
-556 DFMKG
+556 
-561 RVTYEC
+561 
-567 TQCGPDDEGH
+567 
-577 FKYDDVDAV
+577 
-586 VKVVKEPTCL
+586 
-596 EDGEERHFISASIDG
+596 
-611 VEVAQKMETVK
+611 
-622 LPALGHNYNSATV
+622 
-635 DWVGTDFMKGKVT
+635 
-648 YECTRCYPGDE
+648 
-659 GHFKYDDVDAVVKVV
+659 
-674 KEPTCLKDGEERHFI
+674 
-689 SASINGV
+689 
-696 EVAQKMET
+696 
-704 VKLPAL
+704 
-710 GHDFTKTDADHVTFA
+710 
-725 FAEDGKTAVATI
+725 
-737 RCARCDETTTET
+737 
-749 VTCTAKVTTPA
+749 VTTPA

-801 ATCDGDGTETAKCDR
+801 ATCGGDGTETAKCDR

-839 KVCAVCGKVN
+839 KVCAVCGKVD

-895 QAVRMFGTQKI
+895 QAVQMFGTQKI